1 MFVAGHTMGTP
12 EMAPEEALAF
22 FARIGCAG
30 SEFVCQEGYRC
41 GVTPALGAEAR
52 RRLRDAARD
61 RGVPMVALTPYQ
73 TELASFDDT
82 VRSAQVDGLIAAIR
96 LAADLG
102 AGVVR
107 AYGSKEVP
115 AADRAR
121 AVDLLV
127 RSLREAGNVAAEAG
141 VKIAV
146 ENHYGTLTVT
156 AAQTVEVVRAVGMPS
171 VGILYDQ
178 ANIETMLG
186 EAWPEALALQR
197 DSIVH
202 VHVKDFEFKG
212 ERRASDTA
220 GLVSHM
226 DPAGRAI
233 RARVIGEGIVPW
245 SKILPALAAAGYAG
259 PVSIEYSRRWYP
271 EELPEPEEGIAR
283 CAAHLRG
290 ILASLQERRPSIPP
304 SGH

>member
-1 MFVAGHTMGTP
+1 MGERRLFVAGHTMGTP
-12 EMAPEEALAF
+12 EMTPEEALAF
-22 FARIGCAG
+22 FANIGCAG

-41 GVTPALGAEAR
+41 GVTPAMDAAAR

-61 RGVPMVALTPYQ
+61 CGVPIVALTPYQ
-73 TELASFDDT
+73 TELASFDDA
-82 VRSAQVDGLIAAIR
+82 VRCAQADGLIAAVR

-115 AADRAR
+115 PADRAR
-121 AVDLLV
+121 AVELLV
-127 RSLREAGNVAAEAG
+127 RSLREAGKVAADVG

-178 ANIETMLG
+178 ANIDTMLG
-186 EAWPEALALQR
+186 EPWPEALALQR
-197 DSIVH
+197 DHIVH
-202 VHVKDFEFKG
+202 VHAKDFEFKG
-212 ERRASDTA
+212 ERRASDPA
-220 GLVSHM
+220 GMVSHM
-226 DPAGRAI
+226 DPAKRAI
-233 RARVIGEGIVPW
+233 RSRVIGEGVVPW
-245 SKILPALAAAGYAG
+245 PEILPALARAGYAG

-271 EELPEPEEGIAR
+271 EELPEPEDGIAR
-283 CAAHLRG
+283 CATYLRG
-290 ILASLQERRPSIPP
+290 ILGCLP
-304 SGH
+304 

>member
-12 EMAPEEALAF
+12 DMTPEEALAL

-41 GVTPALGAEAR
+41 GVAPALDAAAR
-52 RRLRDAARD
+52 RRLRQAASA
-61 RGVPMVALTPYQ
+61 RGVPVVALTPYQ
-73 TELASFDDT
+73 TELACFDDAL
-82 VRSAQVDGLIAAIR
+82 RSAQVDGLIAAVR

-107 AYGSKEVP
+107 AYGSKEVLP
-115 AADRAR
+115 PDRAR
-121 AVDLLV
+121 AVERLV
-127 RSLREAGNVAAEAG
+127 RSLREAGTAAAEAG
-141 VKIAV
+141 VKIAL

-178 ANIETMLG
+178 ANIDTMLG
-186 EAWPEALALQR
+186 EAWPEALALQQ
-197 DSIVH
+197 DFIVH

-226 DPAGRAI
+226 DPARRAI
-233 RARVIGEGIVPW
+233 RSRVIGEGVVPW
-245 SKILPALAAAGYAG
+245 AEILPALAAAGYAG

-283 CAAHLRG
+283 CAAHLHG
-290 ILASLQERRPSIPP
+290 ILSALREGRPGIPP
-304 SGH
+304 AGR